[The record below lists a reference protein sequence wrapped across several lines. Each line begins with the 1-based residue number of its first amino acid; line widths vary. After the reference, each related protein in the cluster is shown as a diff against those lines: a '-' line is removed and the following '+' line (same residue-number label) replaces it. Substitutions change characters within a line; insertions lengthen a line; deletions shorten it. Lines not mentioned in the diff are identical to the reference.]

1 MKTIIKTFCLLV
13 FVAVTTKAY
22 AQTLTNGNYT
32 SADGYYTVS
41 VVHQNNEITLTEP
54 NKVNV
59 YQNAGNN
66 MYYHTEPKYADY
78 YLKIAG
84 TQQYYTGKNGG
95 TEYLFTFSGSNTLQ
109 DDLAAGIDNCPLY
122 DKYENLASEDELNA
136 QVWTFCGAAA
146 LVKCTYNEEGASKYI
161 KDVIVTLKLIMTD
174 PSTCP
179 CTDVISQAVWN
190 AN

>member
-1 MKTIIKTFCLLV
+1 MKTIIKTFCLLL

-78 YLKIAG
+78 YLKITG

-109 DDLAAGIDNCPLY
+109 DDLAGGIDNCPLY

-146 LVKCTYNEEGASKYI
+146 LVKCTYNEEGASGYPNESSRVRKGI
-161 KDVIVTLKLIMTD
+161 
-174 PSTCP
+174 
-179 CTDVISQAVWN
+179 
-190 AN
+190 